1 MGASAMSAL
10 PGVEFECRTVSL
22 LTFVDTCSS
31 YRTVDEADAVA
42 WARANVTPRDEQIS
56 IEAHAPGDVST
67 FAIRHF
73 HLHRGTVVDSGWS
86 CWKDGT
92 KVSTTSLDALFASP
106 PRLFA
111 AGVE

>member
-1 MGASAMSAL
+1 MADII
-10 PGVEFECRTVSL
+10 PGLQFECRTISL
-22 LTFVDTCSS
+22 LSFVDSGSS

-42 WARANVTPRDEQIS
+42 WARANVTPRHEQIAV
-56 IEAHAPGDVST
+56 EAHAPEDVST

-73 HLHRGTVVDSGWS
+73 HLDRGTVIDSGWS

-106 PRLFA
+106 PRLFT